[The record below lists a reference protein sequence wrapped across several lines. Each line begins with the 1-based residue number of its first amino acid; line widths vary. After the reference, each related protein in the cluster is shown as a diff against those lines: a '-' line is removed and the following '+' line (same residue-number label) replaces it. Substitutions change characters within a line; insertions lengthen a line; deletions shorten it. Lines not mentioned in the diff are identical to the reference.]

1 MITSEQL
8 KTGIGNYLQ
17 KRLMPKLDGKRQF
30 LVGTMYGLS
39 AGKADALIAG
49 ATKHPI
55 VRMLGVVHENGEIDI
70 DALFEAAYAQMQ
82 AQQNLRLDI
91 PLMGTFVF
99 NADDLRELH
108 QEIIGG

>member
-8 KTGIGNYLQ
+8 KSGVGNYLQ

-30 LVGTMYGLS
+30 LAGTAYGLC
-39 AGKADALIAG
+39 AGKADKILAELSKSSAIQ
-49 ATKHPI
+49 
-55 VRMLGVVHENGEIDI
+55 MLGVIRENGEIDV

-82 AQQNLRLDI
+82 AQQKLRLDI

-99 NADDLRELH
+99 DENDLRELY
-108 QEIIGG
+108 QELKGG